1 VTIEYPQSVILNV
14 FQHIMVQLKA
24 KADASLALPIAAAIT
39 ERSGYYATD
48 FNIDNPV
55 PLDRALMYS
64 EAARLATFENWPHKD
79 YQ

>member
-1 VTIEYPQSVILNV
+1 
-14 FQHIMVQLKA
+14 MVQLKA